1 MASSDF
7 IGRIGKSQ
15 ETRQGSETSAPQA
28 PVVHG
33 DPALARLQ
41 SLQQPQHSNVVLD
54 NGMGNV
60 SAEMREELL
69 AELQHLE
76 TQPQPTVSKPGFWT
90 GPKATKAFALGGVLV
105 GAAAGAF
112 ALGGAGFMLALAA
125 EALAFAGGMLFN
137 KSKMDELEEEN
148 RKLRDKASTDPLI
161 GINNRRAIDDILA
174 EQLLRAPFKGAS
186 VSVIMADVD
195 HFKKINDTYGHQ
207 VGDEVLIEV
216 AQRVREGMRSQDS
229 VGRYG
234 GEEFLMV
241 LPGIGGTQ
249 AVLIAHRIRL
259 LIAQE
264 SFDTSEG
271 DISVT
276 MSLGVSSTDFPNLV
290 PAERLVNAADKAL
303 YQAKHEGRNRVVL
316 SVHPEG

>member
-1 MASSDF
+1 MASDF
-7 IGRIGKSQ
+7 VGRIGRSQ
-15 ETRQGSETSAPQA
+15 ETRQGNEVSVPQA
-28 PVVHG
+28 PVVQG
-33 DPALARLQ
+33 DPALARLS
-41 SLQQPQHSNVVLD
+41 SLQGPHNSHVVMD
-54 NGMGNV
+54 NGLSSP
-60 SAEMREELL
+60 SAELREALKNELS
-69 AELQHLE
+69 HLE
-76 TQPQPTVSKPGFWT
+76 TQQTANSKPAFWT
-90 GPKATKAFALGGVLV
+90 GPRATKAFAVGGMLV

-112 ALGGAGFMLALAA
+112 ALGGAGFVLALAA

-137 KSKMDELEEEN
+137 KAGQKELEEEN
-148 RKLRDKASTDPLI
+148 RRLRQRADQDPLI
-161 GINNRRAIDDILA
+161 GINNRRAIDEILQ
-174 EQLLRAPFKGAS
+174 EQLLRAPFRGGS

-216 AQRVREGMRSQDS
+216 AHRVSEGMRAQDS
-229 VGRYG
+229 IGRYG

-264 SFDTSEG
+264 PFDTEEG
-271 DISVT
+271 ELSVT
-276 MSLGVSSTDFPNLV
+276 MSLGVSSTDFPDLV

-303 YQAKHEGRNRVVL
+303 YQAKNEGRNRVVL

>member
-1 MASSDF
+1 MASDF
-7 IGRIGKSQ
+7 VGRIGRSQ
-15 ETRQGSETSAPQA
+15 ETRQGGEVSAPQA
-28 PVVHG
+28 PVVQG

-41 SLQQPQHSNVVLD
+41 SLQGPHNSHVVMD
-54 NGMGNV
+54 NGLGSLN
-60 SAEMREELL
+60 AELREELMS
-69 AELQHLE
+69 ELSHLE
-76 TQPQPTVSKPGFWT
+76 AQQTASNKQSFWT
-90 GPKATKAFALGGVLV
+90 GPKATKAFAVGGMLV

-112 ALGGAGFMLALAA
+112 ALGGAGLFLALAA

-137 KSKMDELEEEN
+137 KAGLSELEEEN
-148 RKLRDKASTDPLI
+148 RRLRQKADQDPLI
-161 GINNRRAIDDILA
+161 GINNRRAIDEILQ
-174 EQLLRAPFKGAS
+174 EQLLRAPFRGGS

-216 AQRVREGMRSQDS
+216 AHRVSEGMRAQDS

-264 SFDTSEG
+264 PFDTSEG
-271 DISVT
+271 DLTVT
-276 MSLGVSSTDFPNLV
+276 MSLGVSSTDFPDLV

>member
-1 MASSDF
+1 MASDF
-7 IGRIGKSQ
+7 IGKIGRSQ

-28 PVVHG
+28 PIVHG

-41 SLQQPQHSNVVLD
+41 SLQGPQNAHVVMD
-54 NGMGNV
+54 NTLGTVN
-60 SAEMREELL
+60 AELREELMS
-69 AELQHLE
+69 ELTQFE
-76 TQPQPTVSKPGFWT
+76 TQQAASTKPGFWT
-90 GPKATKAFALGGVLV
+90 GPKATKAFALGGMLV

-112 ALGGAGFMLALAA
+112 ALGGAGLVLALAA

-137 KSKMDELEEEN
+137 KAGMKALEDEN
-148 RKLRDKASTDPLI
+148 RQLRDKAMRDPLI
-161 GINNRRAIDDILA
+161 GINNRRAIDEILE
-174 EQLLRAPFKGAS
+174 EQLLRAPFRGSS

-216 AQRVREGMRSQDS
+216 AERVSEGMRAQDS

-259 LIAQE
+259 LIAQHT
-264 SFDTSEG
+264 FDTSEG
-271 DISVT
+271 EISVT
-276 MSLGVSSTDFPNLV
+276 MSLGVSSTDFPDLV